1 MEENFS
7 MDRGQADG
15 FGMIQAH
22 YIQAHLLLCSAVP
35 NRPRPVQVRSL
46 KVGDLCS
53 VCLSKHWTKSEVKK
67 YLMNKFK
74 N

>member
-22 YIQAHLLLCSAVP
+22 YIQAHLLLCGLVP
-35 NRPRPVQVRSL
+35 KRPGWVPEPGL
-46 KVGDLCS
+46 EFGDPCPRVS
-53 VCLSKHWTKSEVKK
+53 
-67 YLMNKFK
+67 
-74 N
+74 